1 MTNSDQSALLI
12 KPSPGDGPIL
22 SAEMGDDYET
32 HVLFGQLG
40 VRVVSLNSSNRPM
53 PMPHLS
59 SDEARDLAARLLYAA
74 DRLDEH

>member
-1 MTNSDQSALLI
+1 MDIQPN
-12 KPSPGDGPIL
+12 PGDGPII

-32 HVLFGQLG
+32 HVLYGQLG
-40 VRVVSLNSSNRPM
+40 VRVVSLNSSNQPK

-74 DRLDEH
+74 DRLDKY